1 MSQPA
6 NILQGNALHRH
17 PLQLD
22 ARREFGPFTLD
33 CALTLEL
40 GGILGLFGP
49 SGCGKSTLLRI
60 LAGLDRQTGDRLLWR
75 DRECAELLPEARR
88 IGLVFQ
94 DSRLFPHRTVL
105 GNLQL
110 AARKGRGRW
119 QPEALAARLGF
130 ADLLAQP
137 AHGLSGGQRQR
148 VALGRALLAEPDLL
162 LLDEPF
168 SALDSRSRIHQAHVL
183 KGLQRESGIPMI
195 FVSHAMEEVSLLCDQ
210 LVLLEGGRVEAQ
222 GRPSE
227 IFARTDL
234 SLASRD
240 DAGVML
246 DATLAHYDDDEQ
258 MATLQLGEQ
267 TLRVTMNRM
276 PDESGPLQIKVAG
289 RDVVIATAPI
299 EHSSLSNCLTTRLM
313 AVREVRPGQTLLQLA
328 LGEQILLARITS
340 RSATRLALAPEQQI
354 YAYIKAVSLV
364 SEG

>member
-1 MSQPA
+1 M
-6 NILQGNALHRH
+6 NLH
-17 PLQLD
+17 LK
-22 ARREFGPFTLD
+22 ARRQFGGFELD
-33 CALTLEL
+33 CDLALPLA
-40 GGILGLFGP
+40 GILGLFGP

-60 LAGLDRQTGDRLLWR
+60 LAGLDRLPTDGLRWQE
-75 DRECAELLPEARR
+75 RELAGLLPEQRR

-94 DSRLFPHRTVL
+94 DSRLFPHLTVL
-105 GNLQL
+105 DNLQL

-119 QPEALAARLGF
+119 QPESLAARLGF
-130 ADLLAQP
+130 AELLGQP

-168 SALDSRSRIHQAHVL
+168 SALDRRSRIHQAHVL
-183 KGLQRESGIPMI
+183 KGLQRESGMPMI

-210 LVLLEGGRVEAQ
+210 LVLLAEGRVEAQ

-246 DATLAHYDDDEQ
+246 EATLAHYDSAEQ
-258 MATLQLGEQ
+258 MASLRLGDQL
-267 TLRVTMNRM
+267 LMVTMEHA
-276 PDESGPLQIKVAG
+276 PDETAPLQIKVAG

-299 EHSSLSNCLTTRLM
+299 AHSSLSNCLETRLLE
-313 AVREVRPGQTLLQLA
+313 VRELRPGQTLLQLA
-328 LGEQILLARITS
+328 LGQQILLARITS
-340 RSATRLALAPEQQI
+340 RSAARLALVPGQRL

-364 SEG
+364 GEG

>member
-1 MSQPA
+1 MSE
-6 NILQGNALHRH
+6 ILTTH
-17 PLQLD
+17 PLQLKVQ
-22 ARREFGPFTLD
+22 RKFGAFTLD

-60 LAGLDRQTGDRLLWR
+60 IAGLDRQNGDRLRWR
-75 DRECAELLPEARR
+75 DRECAALLPEARR

-94 DSRLFPHRTVL
+94 DSRLFLHLTVL

-119 QPEALAARLGF
+119 QPEALAVRLGF
-130 ADLLAQP
+130 ADLLGQP
-137 AHGLSGGQRQR
+137 AYALSGGQRQR

-168 SALDSRSRIHQAHVL
+168 SALDRRSRIHQAHVL
-183 KGLQRESGIPMI
+183 KGLQQESGIPMI

-210 LVLLEGGRVEAQ
+210 LVLLESGRVEAQ

-246 DATLAHYDDDEQ
+246 NATLAHYDDDEQ

-267 TLRVTMNRM
+267 RLRVTMTHV

-289 RDVVIATAPI
+289 RDVVIATTPI
-299 EHSSLSNCLTTRLM
+299 EHSSLSNCLATRLL
-313 AVREVRPGQTLLQLA
+313 AEREVRPGQTLLQLA

-340 RSATRLALAPEQQI
+340 RSARRLALAPNQQI

>member
-1 MSQPA
+1 M
-6 NILQGNALHRH
+6 NLHLKTLR
-17 PLQLD
+17 Q
-22 ARREFGPFTLD
+22 FGGFALD
-33 CALTLEL
+33 CDLALPL

-60 LAGLDRQTGDRLLWR
+60 LAGLDREPGDSLRWQE
-75 DRECAELLPEARR
+75 RELAGLLPEQRR

-94 DSRLFPHRTVL
+94 DSRLFPHLTVL
-105 GNLQL
+105 ANLQL
-110 AARKGRGRW
+110 AARKGKGRW
-119 QPEALAARLGF
+119 QPEPLAARLGF
-130 ADLLAQP
+130 ADLLGQP

-168 SALDSRSRIHQAHVL
+168 SALDRRSRIHQAHVL
-183 KGLQRESGIPMI
+183 RALQRESDLPMI

-210 LVLLEGGRVEAQ
+210 LVLLAEGRVEAQ

-246 DATLAHYDDDEQ
+246 SATLAHYDPASQ
-258 MATLQLGEQ
+258 MASLRLGDQL
-267 TLRVTMNRM
+267 LMVTMEHA
-276 PDESGPLQIKVAG
+276 PDETGSLQIKVAG

-299 EHSSLSNCLTTRLM
+299 DHSSLSNCLETRLLE
-313 AVREVRPGQTLLQLA
+313 VREVRPGQTLLQLA
-328 LGEQILLARITS
+328 LGQQILLARITS
-340 RSATRLALAPEQQI
+340 RSATRLALVSGQRL

-364 SEG
+364 GEG

>member
-6 NILQGNALHRH
+6 TIPQDNAPCRH
-17 PLQLD
+17 PLNLH

-33 CALTLEL
+33 CTLTLEL
-40 GGILGLFGP
+40 EGILGLFGP

-60 LAGLDRQTGDRLLWR
+60 IAGLDRQSEDRLLWR
-75 DRECAELLPEARR
+75 GRECAAQLPEARR

-94 DSRLFPHRTVL
+94 DSRLFPHLTVL

-119 QPEALAARLGF
+119 QPESLAARLGF

-137 AHGLSGGQRQR
+137 AHALSGGQRQR

-183 KGLQRESGIPMI
+183 KGVQRESGIPMI

-246 DATLAHYDDDEQ
+246 YATLAHYDDDEQ

>member
-1 MSQPA
+1 MNKPA
-6 NILQGNALHRH
+6 TMPSVNEPPRHVLNLH
-17 PLQLD
+17 
-22 ARREFGPFTLD
+22 ARREFGPFTLH

-60 LAGLDRQTGDRLLWR
+60 IAGLDRQNGDRLRWR
-75 DRECAELLPEARR
+75 DREYAQLLPEARR

-94 DSRLFPHRTVL
+94 DSRLFPHLTVL

-130 ADLLAQP
+130 ADLLGQP
-137 AHGLSGGQRQR
+137 AHALSGGQRQR

-168 SALDSRSRIHQAHVL
+168 SALDRRSRIHQAHVL
-183 KGLQRESGIPMI
+183 KGLQQESGIPMI

-246 DATLAHYDDDEQ
+246 DATLSHYDEEEQ

-267 TLRVTMNRM
+267 RLRVTMTHV

-299 EHSSLSNCLTTRLM
+299 EHSSLSNCLVTRLL

-328 LGEQILLARITS
+328 LGQQILLARITS
-340 RSATRLALAPEQQI
+340 RSARRLVLAPEQQI

>member
-1 MSQPA
+1 MNQPA
-6 NILQGNALHRH
+6 NMSQGNALHRR
-17 PLQLD
+17 PLQLE

-33 CALTLEL
+33 CTLTLEL
-40 GGILGLFGP
+40 EGILGLFGP

-60 LAGLDRQTGDRLLWR
+60 LAGLDRQSEDRLLWR
-75 DRECAELLPEARR
+75 GRECAAQLPEARR

-94 DSRLFPHRTVL
+94 DSRLFPHLTVL

-119 QPEALAARLGF
+119 QPESLAARLGF

-137 AHGLSGGQRQR
+137 AHALSGGQRQR

>member
-1 MSQPA
+1 MS
-6 NILQGNALHRH
+6 LHLKASR
-17 PLQLD
+17 
-22 ARREFGPFTLD
+22 AFGPFTLACD
-33 CALTLEL
+33 LALPL

-60 LAGLDRQTGDRLLWR
+60 IAGLDRAPSDVLRWQGR
-75 DRECAELLPEARR
+75 DLAALLPEARR

-94 DSRLFPHRTVL
+94 DARLFPHMTVL

-110 AARKGRGRW
+110 AAGKGRGRW
-119 QPEALAARLGF
+119 QPEALAERLGF
-130 ADLLAQP
+130 ADLLGQP

-210 LVLLEGGRVEAQ
+210 LVLLADGRLEAQ

-246 DATLAHYDDDEQ
+246 TATLAHYDDAEQ
-258 MATLQLGEQ
+258 MATLQLGDQ
-267 TLRVTMNRM
+267 SLMVTMEHA
-276 PDESGPLQIKVAG
+276 PDEAGELQIKVAG
-289 RDVVIATAPI
+289 RDLVIATAPI
-299 EHSSLSNCLTTRLM
+299 AHSSLSNCLVTRLLE
-313 AVREVRPGQTLLQLA
+313 VREVRPGQTLLQLG
-328 LGEQILLARITS
+328 LGQQILLARITS
-340 RSATRLALAPEQQI
+340 RSAKRLVLAPGQQI

-364 SEG
+364 GEG

>member
-1 MSQPA
+1 MS
-6 NILQGNALHRH
+6 LHLKASR
-17 PLQLD
+17 
-22 ARREFGPFTLD
+22 AFGAFTLACD
-33 CALTLEL
+33 LALPL

-60 LAGLDRQTGDRLLWR
+60 LAGLDRAPSDVLRWQGR
-75 DRECAELLPEARR
+75 DLAALLPEARR

-94 DSRLFPHRTVL
+94 DSRLFPHMTVL

-110 AARKGRGRW
+110 AAGKGRGRW
-119 QPEALAARLGF
+119 QHEALAMRLGF
-130 ADLLAQP
+130 ADLLGQP

-210 LVLLEGGRVEAQ
+210 LVLQEGGRVEAQ

-246 DATLAHYDDDEQ
+246 TATLAHYDDAEQ
-258 MATLQLGEQ
+258 MATLQLGDQ
-267 TLRVTMNRM
+267 TLMVTMEHA
-276 PDESGPLQIKVAG
+276 PDETGELQIKVAG
-289 RDVVIATAPI
+289 RDLVIATAPI
-299 EHSSLSNCLTTRLM
+299 VHSSLSNCLETRLLE
-313 AVREVRPGQTLLQLA
+313 AREVRPGQTLLQLA
-328 LGEQILLARITS
+328 LGQQILLARITS
-340 RSATRLALAPEQQI
+340 RSAQRLALTPAMRL

-364 SEG
+364 GEG

>member
-1 MSQPA
+1 MSLHLKA
-6 NILQGNALHRH
+6 NRA
-17 PLQLD
+17 
-22 ARREFGPFTLD
+22 FGSFTLACD
-33 CALTLEL
+33 LALPL

-60 LAGLDRQTGDRLLWR
+60 IAGLDRAPSDVLHWQG
-75 DRECAELLPEARR
+75 RELAALLPEARR

-94 DSRLFPHRTVL
+94 DSRLFPHMTVL

-110 AARKGRGRW
+110 AAGKGRGRW
-119 QPEALAARLGF
+119 QPEALALRLGF
-130 ADLLAQP
+130 ADLLGQP
-137 AHGLSGGQRQR
+137 AHALSGGQRQR

>member
-1 MSQPA
+1 MS
-6 NILQGNALHRH
+6 LH
-17 PLQLD
+17 LKTQ
-22 ARREFGPFTLD
+22 RRFGGFELD
-33 CALTLEL
+33 CDLKLPL
-40 GGILGLFGP
+40 GGMLGLFGP

-60 LAGLDRQTGDRLLWR
+60 LAGLDRQPTDGLNWQG
-75 DRECAELLPEARR
+75 RELAAVLPEARR

-94 DSRLFPHRTVL
+94 DSRLFPHMTVL
-105 GNLQL
+105 ANLQL

-119 QPEALAARLGF
+119 QPEPLAERLGF
-130 ADLLAQP
+130 AELLGQP

-168 SALDSRSRIHQAHVL
+168 SALDRRSRIHQAHVL
-183 KGLQRESGIPMI
+183 KGLQRESGMPMI

-210 LVLLEGGRVEAQ
+210 LVLLAGGRVEAQ

-246 DATLAHYDDDEQ
+246 EATLAHYDDGEQ
-258 MATLQLGEQ
+258 MASLRLGDQL
-267 TLRVTMNRM
+267 LMVTMEHA
-276 PDESGPLQIKVAG
+276 PDETGPLQIKVSG

-299 EHSSLSNCLTTRLM
+299 EHSSLSNCLETRLLS
-313 AVREVRPGQTLLQLA
+313 VREVRPGQTLLQLA
-328 LGEQILLARITS
+328 LGQQILLARITS
-340 RSATRLALAPEQQI
+340 RSAKRLALVPDQRL

-364 SEG
+364 GEG

>member
-1 MSQPA
+1 MSLHLKA
-6 NILQGNALHRH
+6 NRA
-17 PLQLD
+17 
-22 ARREFGPFTLD
+22 FGSFTLACD
-33 CALTLEL
+33 LALPL

-60 LAGLDRQTGDRLLWR
+60 IAGLDRAPSDVLHWQG
-75 DRECAELLPEARR
+75 RELAALLPEARR

-94 DSRLFPHRTVL
+94 DSRLFPHLSVL

-110 AARKGRGRW
+110 AAGKGRGRW
-119 QPEALAARLGF
+119 QPEALALRLGF
-130 ADLLAQP
+130 ADLLEQP

-210 LVLLEGGRVEAQ
+210 LVLLADGRLEAQ

-234 SLASRD
+234 SLSSRD
-240 DAGVML
+240 DVGVML
-246 DATLAHYDDDEQ
+246 TATLAHYDDDEQ
-258 MATLQLGEQ
+258 MATLQLGDQ
-267 TLRVTMNRM
+267 SLMVTMEHA
-276 PDESGPLQIKVAG
+276 PDETGELQIKVAG
-289 RDVVIATAPI
+289 RDLVIATAPI
-299 EHSSLSNCLTTRLM
+299 THSSLSNCLATRLLE
-313 AVREVRPGQTLLQLA
+313 VREVRPGQTLLQLA
-328 LGEQILLARITS
+328 LGQQILLARITS
-340 RSATRLALAPEQQI
+340 RSAKRLALVPGQRL

-364 SEG
+364 GEG

>member
-1 MSQPA
+1 MK
-6 NILQGNALHRH
+6 
-17 PLQLD
+17 LD
-22 ARREFGPFTLD
+22 LRARRQFGGFTLD
-33 CALTLEL
+33 CDLKLPL

-60 LAGLDRQTGDRLLWR
+60 LAGLDRQPTDGLHWQGRALAD
-75 DRECAELLPEARR
+75 LLPEQRR

-94 DSRLFPHRTVL
+94 DSRLFPHMTVL
-105 GNLQL
+105 ANLQL

-119 QPEALAARLGF
+119 QPEPLAERLGF
-130 ADLLAQP
+130 SELLGQP

-168 SALDSRSRIHQAHVL
+168 SALDRRSRIHQAHVL
-183 KGLQRESGIPMI
+183 KGLQRESGMPMI

-210 LVLLEGGRVEAQ
+210 LVLLAQGKVEAQ

-246 DATLAHYDDDEQ
+246 EATLDHYDPGEQ
-258 MATLQLGEQ
+258 MASLRLGDQL
-267 TLRVTMNRM
+267 LMVTMEHA
-276 PDESGPLQIKVAG
+276 PDETGPLLIKVAG

-299 EHSSLSNCLTTRLM
+299 TDSSLSNCLETRLLH
-313 AVREVRPGQTLLQLA
+313 AQEVRPGQTLLQLA
-328 LGEQILLARITS
+328 LGQQILLARITS
-340 RSATRLALAPEQQI
+340 RSAKRLALAPAQRL

-364 SEG
+364 GEG

>member
-22 ARREFGPFTLD
+22 ARRDFGPFTLD

-60 LAGLDRQTGDRLLWR
+60 IAGLDRQTGDRLLWR

-94 DSRLFPHRTVL
+94 DSRLFPHLTVL

-119 QPEALAARLGF
+119 QPESLAARLGF
-130 ADLLAQP
+130 ADQLAQP
-137 AHGLSGGQRQR
+137 AHALSGGQRQR

-183 KGLQRESGIPMI
+183 KGLQCESGIPMI

-210 LVLLEGGRVEAQ
+210 LLLLEGGRVEAQ

>member
-6 NILQGNALHRH
+6 NMSQGNALHRH

-33 CALTLEL
+33 CELTLEL

-60 LAGLDRQTGDRLLWR
+60 LAGLDRQSGDRLWWG

-94 DSRLFPHRTVL
+94 DSRLFPHLTVL

-119 QPEALAARLGF
+119 QPESLAARLGF

-210 LVLLEGGRVEAQ
+210 LVLLEG
-222 GRPSE
+222 
-227 IFARTDL
+227 
-234 SLASRD
+234 
-240 DAGVML
+240 
-246 DATLAHYDDDEQ
+246 
-258 MATLQLGEQ
+258 
-267 TLRVTMNRM
+267 
-276 PDESGPLQIKVAG
+276 
-289 RDVVIATAPI
+289 
-299 EHSSLSNCLTTRLM
+299 
-313 AVREVRPGQTLLQLA
+313 
-328 LGEQILLARITS
+328 
-340 RSATRLALAPEQQI
+340 
-354 YAYIKAVSLV
+354 
-364 SEG
+364 

>member
-1 MSQPA
+1 MNQPA
-6 NILQGNALHRH
+6 NMSQGNALHRR
-17 PLQLD
+17 PLQLE

-33 CALTLEL
+33 CTLTLEL
-40 GGILGLFGP
+40 DGILGLFGP

-60 LAGLDRQTGDRLLWR
+60 LAGLDRQSEDRLLWR
-75 DRECAELLPEARR
+75 GRECAAQLPEARR

-94 DSRLFPHRTVL
+94 DSRLFPHLTVL

-119 QPEALAARLGF
+119 QPESLAARLGF

-137 AHGLSGGQRQR
+137 AHALSGGQRQR

-258 MATLQLGEQ
+258 MATLQLCEQ

>member
-1 MSQPA
+1 MNQPA
-6 NILQGNALHRH
+6 NMSQGNALHRH
-17 PLQLD
+17 PLHLD

-33 CALTLEL
+33 CTLTLEL
-40 GGILGLFGP
+40 EGILGLFGP

-60 LAGLDRQTGDRLLWR
+60 LAGLDRQSEDRLLWR
-75 DRECAELLPEARR
+75 GRECAAQLPEARR

-94 DSRLFPHRTVL
+94 DSRLFPHLTVL

-267 TLRVTMNRM
+267 TLLVTMNRM

-299 EHSSLSNCLTTRLM
+299 EHSSLSNCLITRLM

>member
-1 MSQPA
+1 MKPSPVDAQS
-6 NILQGNALHRH
+6 NT
-17 PLQLD
+17 LQLE

-33 CALTLEL
+33 CELLLEL

-60 LAGLDRQTGDRLLWR
+60 IAGLDRQTGDRLQWNGQLFAKR
-75 DRECAELLPEARR
+75 LPEARR

-94 DSRLFPHRTVL
+94 DSRLFPHMTVL

-119 QPEALAARLGF
+119 QPEVLAARLGF

-137 AHGLSGGQRQR
+137 AHALSGGQRQR

-168 SALDSRSRIHQAHVL
+168 SALDRRSRIHQAHVL
-183 KGLQRESGIPMI
+183 KGLQQESSIPMI

-258 MATLQLGEQ
+258 MATLLLGDQ
-267 TLRVTMNRM
+267 RLRVTMNHV
-276 PDESGPLQIKVAG
+276 PDESGLLQIKVAG

-299 EHSSLSNCLTTRLM
+299 EHSSLSNCLTTRLLTE
-313 AVREVRPGQTLLQLA
+313 REVRPGQTLLQLA

-340 RSATRLALAPEQQI
+340 RSARRLALAPDQQI

>member
-1 MSQPA
+1 MSLHLKA
-6 NILQGNALHRH
+6 NRA
-17 PLQLD
+17 
-22 ARREFGPFTLD
+22 FGSFTLACD
-33 CALTLEL
+33 LALPL

-60 LAGLDRQTGDRLLWR
+60 IAGLDRAPSDVLHWQG
-75 DRECAELLPEARR
+75 RELAALLPEARR

-94 DSRLFPHRTVL
+94 DSRLFPHLSVL

-110 AARKGRGRW
+110 AAGKGRGRW
-119 QPEALAARLGF
+119 QPEALAMRLGF
-130 ADLLAQP
+130 ADLLEQP

-210 LVLLEGGRVEAQ
+210 LVLQEGGRVEAQ

-246 DATLAHYDDDEQ
+246 TATLAHYDDDEQ
-258 MATLQLGEQ
+258 MATLQLGDQ
-267 TLRVTMNRM
+267 TLMVTMEHA
-276 PDESGPLQIKVAG
+276 PDETGELQIKVAG
-289 RDVVIATAPI
+289 RDLVIATAPI
-299 EHSSLSNCLTTRLM
+299 AHSSLSNCLETRLLE
-313 AVREVRPGQTLLQLA
+313 VREVRPGQTLLQLA
-328 LGEQILLARITS
+328 LGQQILLARITS
-340 RSATRLALAPEQQI
+340 RSAQRLALVPGQRL

-364 SEG
+364 GEG

>member
-1 MSQPA
+1 MSE
-6 NILQGNALHRH
+6 ILTTHL
-17 PLQLD
+17 LQLKVQ
-22 ARREFGPFTLD
+22 RQFGAFTLD
-33 CALTLEL
+33 CELALEL
-40 GGILGLFGP
+40 GGILALFGP
-49 SGCGKSTLLRI
+49 SGCGKSSLLRI
-60 LAGLDRQTGDRLLWR
+60 IAGLDRAPGDTLNWQGRALSDLQ
-75 DRECAELLPEARR
+75 PEARR

-94 DSRLFPHRTVL
+94 DSRLFPHLSVL

-119 QPEALAARLGF
+119 QPEALATRLGF
-130 ADLLAQP
+130 AELLAQP

-148 VALGRALLAEPDLL
+148 VALARALLAEPDLL

-168 SALDSRSRIHQAHVL
+168 SALDRRSRIHQAHVL
-183 KGLQRESGIPMI
+183 KGLQQESGIPMI

-210 LVLLEGGRVEAQ
+210 LVLLADGRVEAQ

-246 DATLAHYDDDEQ
+246 AATLSHYDNDEQ

-267 TLRVTMNRM
+267 QLRVTMTHV
-276 PDESGPLQIKVAG
+276 PDEGGPLQIKVAG

-299 EHSSLSNCLTTRLM
+299 EHSSLSNCLTTRLL
-313 AVREVRPGQTLLQLA
+313 AEREVRPGQTLLQLA
-328 LGEQILLARITS
+328 LGQQILLARITS
-340 RSATRLALAPEQQI
+340 RSARRLALAPNQQI

>member
-1 MSQPA
+1 MSE
-6 NILQGNALHRH
+6 ILTTHL
-17 PLQLD
+17 LQLKVQ
-22 ARREFGPFTLD
+22 RQFGAFTLD
-33 CALTLEL
+33 CELALEL
-40 GGILGLFGP
+40 GGILALFGP

-60 LAGLDRQTGDRLLWR
+60 IAGLDRAPGDTLNWQGRALSDLQ
-75 DRECAELLPEARR
+75 PEARR

-94 DSRLFPHRTVL
+94 DSRLFPHLTVL

-119 QPEALAARLGF
+119 QPEALATRLGF
-130 ADLLAQP
+130 AELLAQP

-148 VALGRALLAEPDLL
+148 VALARALLAEPDLL

-168 SALDSRSRIHQAHVL
+168 SALDRRSRIHQAHVL
-183 KGLQRESGIPMI
+183 KGLQQESGIPMI

-210 LVLLEGGRVEAQ
+210 LVLLADGRVEAQ

-246 DATLAHYDDDEQ
+246 AATLSHYDNDEQ

-267 TLRVTMNRM
+267 QLRVTMTHV
-276 PDESGPLQIKVAG
+276 PDEVGPLQIKVAG

-299 EHSSLSNCLTTRLM
+299 EHSSLSNCLTTRLL
-313 AVREVRPGQTLLQLA
+313 AEREVRPGQTLLQLA
-328 LGEQILLARITS
+328 LGQQILLARITS
-340 RSATRLALAPEQQI
+340 RSARRLALAPNQQI

>member
-1 MSQPA
+1 MSE
-6 NILQGNALHRH
+6 ILTAH
-17 PLQLD
+17 PLQLKVQ
-22 ARREFGPFTLD
+22 RKFGTFTLD
-33 CALTLEL
+33 CELALEL

-49 SGCGKSTLLRI
+49 SGCGKSSLLRI
-60 LAGLDRQTGDRLLWR
+60 IAGLDRAPGDTLNWLGRALSDLR
-75 DRECAELLPEARR
+75 PEARR

-94 DSRLFPHRTVL
+94 DSRLFPHLSVL

-119 QPEALAARLGF
+119 QPEALATRLGF
-130 ADLLAQP
+130 AELLGQP

-148 VALGRALLAEPDLL
+148 VALARALLAEPDLL

-168 SALDSRSRIHQAHVL
+168 SALDRRSRIHQAHVL
-183 KGLQRESGIPMI
+183 KGLQQESGIPMI

-210 LVLLEGGRVEAQ
+210 LVLLADGRVEAQ

-246 DATLAHYDDDEQ
+246 AATLSHYDNDEQ

-267 TLRVTMNRM
+267 QLRVTMTHV
-276 PDESGPLQIKVAG
+276 PDEGGPLQIKVAG
-289 RDVVIATAPI
+289 RDVVIATSPI
-299 EHSSLSNCLTTRLM
+299 EHSSLSNCLTTRLL
-313 AVREVRPGQTLLQLA
+313 AEREVRPGQTLLQLA
-328 LGEQILLARITS
+328 LGQQILLARITS
-340 RSATRLALAPEQQI
+340 RSARRLALAPNQQI

>member
-1 MSQPA
+1 MSE
-6 NILQGNALHRH
+6 ILTTH
-17 PLQLD
+17 PLQLT
-22 ARREFGPFTLD
+22 ALPLQLKVQRQFGAFTLD
-33 CALTLEL
+33 CELALEL
-40 GGILGLFGP
+40 GGILALFGP
-49 SGCGKSTLLRI
+49 SGCGKSSLLRI
-60 LAGLDRQTGDRLLWR
+60 IAGLDRAPGDTLNWQGRALSDLQ
-75 DRECAELLPEARR
+75 PEARR

-94 DSRLFPHRTVL
+94 DSRLFPHLTVL

-119 QPEALAARLGF
+119 QPEALATRLGF
-130 ADLLAQP
+130 AELLAQP

-148 VALGRALLAEPDLL
+148 VALARALLAEPDLL

-168 SALDSRSRIHQAHVL
+168 SALDRRSRIHLAHVL
-183 KGLQRESGIPMI
+183 KGLQQESGIPMI

-210 LVLLEGGRVEAQ
+210 LVLLADGRVEAQ

-246 DATLAHYDDDEQ
+246 AATLSHYDNDEQ

-267 TLRVTMNRM
+267 QLRVTMTHV
-276 PDESGPLQIKVAG
+276 PDEVGPLQIKVAG

-299 EHSSLSNCLTTRLM
+299 EHSSLSNCLTTRLL
-313 AVREVRPGQTLLQLA
+313 AEREVRPGQTLLQLA
-328 LGEQILLARITS
+328 LGQQILLARITS
-340 RSATRLALAPEQQI
+340 RSARRLALAPNQQI

>member
-1 MSQPA
+1 MS
-6 NILQGNALHRH
+6 LH
-17 PLQLD
+17 LK
-22 ARREFGPFTLD
+22 AWRRFGGFELD
-33 CALTLEL
+33 CDLSLPL

-60 LAGLDRQTGDRLLWR
+60 IAGLDRAPSDVLHWQGR
-75 DRECAELLPEARR
+75 DLAALLPEARR

-94 DSRLFPHRTVL
+94 DSRLFPHLTVL

-110 AARKGRGRW
+110 AVGKGRGRW
-119 QPEALAARLGF
+119 QPEALALRLGF
-130 ADLLAQP
+130 ADLLGQP
-137 AHGLSGGQRQR
+137 AHALSGGQRQR

-210 LVLLEGGRVEAQ
+210 LVLLADGRLEAQ

-240 DAGVML
+240 DVGVML
-246 DATLAHYDDDEQ
+246 TATLAHYDNDEQ
-258 MATLQLGEQ
+258 MATLQLGDQ
-267 TLRVTMNRM
+267 SLMVTMEHA
-276 PDESGPLQIKVAG
+276 PDETGELQIKVAG
-289 RDVVIATAPI
+289 RDLVIATAPI
-299 EHSSLSNCLTTRLM
+299 THSSLSNCLATRLLE
-313 AVREVRPGQTLLQLA
+313 VREVRPGQTLLQLA
-328 LGEQILLARITS
+328 LGQQILLARITS
-340 RSATRLALAPEQQI
+340 RSAKRLALVPGQRL

-364 SEG
+364 GEG

>member
-1 MSQPA
+1 MSE
-6 NILQGNALHRH
+6 ILTTH
-17 PLQLD
+17 PLLLKVQ
-22 ARREFGPFTLD
+22 RQFGAFTLD
-33 CALTLEL
+33 CELALEL

-49 SGCGKSTLLRI
+49 SGCGKSSLMRI
-60 LAGLDRQTGDRLLWR
+60 IAGLDRAPGDTLNWQGRGLS
-75 DRECAELLPEARR
+75 DLLPEARR

-94 DSRLFPHRTVL
+94 DSRLFPHLTVL

-119 QPEALAARLGF
+119 QPEALATRLGF
-130 ADLLAQP
+130 AELLAQP

-148 VALGRALLAEPDLL
+148 VALARALLAEPDLL

-168 SALDSRSRIHQAHVL
+168 SALDRRSRIHQAHVL
-183 KGLQRESGIPMI
+183 KGLQQESGIPMI

-210 LVLLEGGRVEAQ
+210 LVLLADGRVETQ

-246 DATLAHYDDDEQ
+246 TATLSHYDNDEQ
-258 MATLQLGEQ
+258 MATLLLGEQ
-267 TLRVTMNRM
+267 QLRVTMTHV
-276 PDESGPLQIKVAG
+276 PDEVGPLQIKVAG
-289 RDVVIATAPI
+289 RDVVIATSPI
-299 EHSSLSNCLTTRLM
+299 EHSSLSNCLTTRLL
-313 AVREVRPGQTLLQLA
+313 AEREVRPGQTLLQLA
-328 LGEQILLARITS
+328 LGQQILLARITS
-340 RSATRLALAPEQQI
+340 RSARRLALTPNQQI

>member
-1 MSQPA
+1 MS
-6 NILQGNALHRH
+6 LH
-17 PLQLD
+17 LK
-22 ARREFGPFTLD
+22 AWRRFGGFELD
-33 CALTLEL
+33 CDLTLPL

-60 LAGLDRQTGDRLLWR
+60 IAGLDRAPSDVLHWQGR
-75 DRECAELLPEARR
+75 DLAALLPEARR

-94 DSRLFPHRTVL
+94 DSRLFPHMTVL

-110 AARKGRGRW
+110 AAGKGRGRW
-119 QPEALAARLGF
+119 QPEALAIRLGF
-130 ADLLAQP
+130 ADLLGQP

-195 FVSHAMEEVSLLCDQ
+195 FVSHAMEEVGLLCDQ

-299 EHSSLSNCLTTRLM
+299 EHSSLSNCLVTRLL

-340 RSATRLALAPEQQI
+340 RSARRLALAPEQQI

>member
-1 MSQPA
+1 MSDTRKAQP
-6 NILQGNALHRH
+6 LL
-17 PLQLD
+17 LK
-22 ARREFGPFTLD
+22 ARRAFGAFTLD
-33 CALTLEL
+33 CELSLEL

-49 SGCGKSTLLRI
+49 SGCGKSSLLRI
-60 LAGLDRQTGDRLLWR
+60 IAGLDRAPGDKLNWQGRALS
-75 DRECAELLPEARR
+75 ELLPEARR

-94 DSRLFPHRTVL
+94 DSRLFPHLSVL

-119 QPEALAARLGF
+119 QPEALATRLGF
-130 ADLLAQP
+130 AELLAQP

-148 VALGRALLAEPDLL
+148 VALARALLAEPDLL

-168 SALDSRSRIHQAHVL
+168 SALDRRSRIHQAHVL
-183 KGLQRESGIPMI
+183 KGLQQESGIPMI

-210 LVLLEGGRVEAQ
+210 LVLLADGRVEAQ

-246 DATLAHYDDDEQ
+246 AATLSHYDDDEQ

-267 TLRVTMNRM
+267 QLRVTMTQV
-276 PDESGPLQIKVAG
+276 PDDGGPLQIKVAG

-299 EHSSLSNCLTTRLM
+299 EHSSLSNCLTTRLL
-313 AVREVRPGQTLLQLA
+313 AEREVRPGQTLLQLA
-328 LGEQILLARITS
+328 LGQQILLARITS
-340 RSATRLALAPEQQI
+340 RSARRLALAPNQQI

>member
-1 MSQPA
+1 MS
-6 NILQGNALHRH
+6 LH
-17 PLQLD
+17 LK
-22 ARREFGPFTLD
+22 AWRRFGGFELD
-33 CALTLEL
+33 CDLTLPL

-60 LAGLDRQTGDRLLWR
+60 IAGLDRAPSDVLHWQGR
-75 DRECAELLPEARR
+75 DLAALLPEARR

-94 DSRLFPHRTVL
+94 DSRLFPHMTVL

-110 AARKGRGRW
+110 AAGKGRGRW
-119 QPEALAARLGF
+119 QHEALAMRLGF
-130 ADLLAQP
+130 ADLLGQP

-210 LVLLEGGRVEAQ
+210 LVLQEGGRVEAQ

-246 DATLAHYDDDEQ
+246 TATLAHYDDAEQ
-258 MATLQLGEQ
+258 MATLQLGDQ
-267 TLRVTMNRM
+267 TLMVTMEHA
-276 PDESGPLQIKVAG
+276 PDETGELQIKVAG
-289 RDVVIATAPI
+289 RDLVIATAPI
-299 EHSSLSNCLTTRLM
+299 VHSSLSNCLETRLLE
-313 AVREVRPGQTLLQLA
+313 AREVRPGQTLLQLA
-328 LGEQILLARITS
+328 LGQQILLARITS
-340 RSATRLALAPEQQI
+340 RSAQRLALTPAMRL

-364 SEG
+364 GEG

>member
-1 MSQPA
+1 M
-6 NILQGNALHRH
+6 NDTGKVK
-17 PLQLD
+17 PLQLK
-22 ARREFGPFTLD
+22 ARRAFGAFSLD
-33 CALTLEL
+33 CELALEL

-49 SGCGKSTLLRI
+49 SGCGKSSLLRI
-60 LAGLDRQTGDRLLWR
+60 IAGLDRAPGDTLNWQGRALS
-75 DRECAELLPEARR
+75 DLLPEARR

-94 DSRLFPHRTVL
+94 DSRLFPHLSVL

-119 QPEALAARLGF
+119 QPEALATRLGF
-130 ADLLAQP
+130 AELLPQP

-148 VALGRALLAEPDLL
+148 VALARALLAEPDLL

-168 SALDSRSRIHQAHVL
+168 SALDRRSRIHQAHVL
-183 KGLQRESGIPMI
+183 KGLQQESGIPMI

-210 LVLLEGGRVEAQ
+210 LVLLADGRVEAQ

-246 DATLAHYDDDEQ
+246 AATLSHYDEEEQ

-267 TLRVTMNRM
+267 QLRVTMTQV
-276 PDESGPLQIKVAG
+276 PDDGGPLQIKVAG

-299 EHSSLSNCLTTRLM
+299 EHSSLSNCLTTRLL
-313 AVREVRPGQTLLQLA
+313 AEREVRPGQTLLQLA
-328 LGEQILLARITS
+328 LGQQILLARITS
-340 RSATRLALAPEQQI
+340 RSARRLALAPNQQI

>member
-1 MSQPA
+1 MS
-6 NILQGNALHRH
+6 LH
-17 PLQLD
+17 LK
-22 ARREFGPFTLD
+22 AWRRFGGFELD
-33 CALTLEL
+33 CDLTLPL

-60 LAGLDRQTGDRLLWR
+60 IAGLDRAPSDVLHWQGR
-75 DRECAELLPEARR
+75 DLAALLPEARR

-94 DSRLFPHRTVL
+94 DSRLFPHMTVL

-110 AARKGRGRW
+110 AAGKGRGRW
-119 QPEALAARLGF
+119 QHEALAMRLGF
-130 ADLLAQP
+130 ADLLGQP

-168 SALDSRSRIHQAHVL
+168 SALDRRSRIHQAHVL
-183 KGLQRESGIPMI
+183 KGLQQESGIPMI

-210 LVLLEGGRVEAQ
+210 LVLQEGGRVEAQ

-246 DATLAHYDDDEQ
+246 TATLAHYDDAEQ
-258 MATLQLGEQ
+258 MATLQLGDQ
-267 TLRVTMNRM
+267 TLMVTMEHA
-276 PDESGPLQIKVAG
+276 PDETGELQIKVAG
-289 RDVVIATAPI
+289 RDLVIATAPI
-299 EHSSLSNCLTTRLM
+299 VHSSLSNCLETRLLE
-313 AVREVRPGQTLLQLA
+313 AREVRPGQTLLQLA
-328 LGEQILLARITS
+328 LGQQILLARITS
-340 RSATRLALAPEQQI
+340 RSAQRLALVPGQRL

-364 SEG
+364 GEG